1 MAEAHLTSSLLLMQ
15 PALSDKELARRYA
28 HLTPEQRLEMER
40 WHRGRNEDRMFGR
53 PIDETEQPPFPE
65 YPPGSLVDQA
75 FALARTDH
83 FDPEVVKGLR
93 RLYDL
98 SADNLED
105 QFVIGHMIE
114 SQIVMA
120 SEPEDF
126 AVIDDYW
133 HGDNEEEEDSE

>member
-1 MAEAHLTSSLLLMQ
+1 MQ
-15 PALSDKELARRYA
+15 PALSDEELARRYP
-28 HLTPEQRLEMER
+28 HLTPEQRHEMER
-40 WHRGRNEDRMFGR
+40 WHRGRNQARMFGE
-53 PIDETEQPPFPE
+53 PVDETEPPPYPE

-75 FALARTDH
+75 FALVKTDH

-126 AVIDDYW
+126 AVIDQFW
-133 HGDNEEEEDSE
+133 SPTGDDEPEDD